1 MAYVTIHKDITNV
14 EKTTPMGLTY
24 VQTICLAIGGILGFG
39 VYFLTSGIVGSG
51 LSSLL
56 MIVTAAPFVFLGM
69 YKDKT
74 GKNIFELIPY
84 IYRLYTTS
92 GERPYISDNI
102 YDAIKNQAELEQK
115 IDAIIQ
121 KDMAAQKSAAKRVG
135 KSSINGRKENAT
147 GKENGKQ
154 KKEDSR

>member
-1 MAYVTIHKDITNV
+1 MGYVTIHKDITNV
-14 EKTTPMGLTY
+14 EKTTPIGLTY
-24 VQTICLAIGGILGFG
+24 VQTICLATGGILGFV
-39 VYFLTSGIVGSG
+39 VYFLASVPLGSG

-56 MIVTAAPFVFLGM
+56 MIVAAAPFVFLGM

-92 GERPYISDNI
+92 GERPYVSDNI
-102 YDAIKNQAELEQK
+102 YESIRKQAELEEK

-121 KDMAAQKSAAKRVG
+121 KDMAAQGGAAKRG
-135 KSSINGRKENAT
+135 ARSTKGRRKNAK
-147 GKENGKQ
+147 GKEAGEKPDG
-154 KKEDSR
+154 KKEC

>member
-14 EKTTPMGLTY
+14 EKTTPIGLTY
-24 VQTICLAIGGILGFG
+24 VQTICLAIGGVLGFV
-39 VYFLTSGIVGSG
+39 VYFFTSGLLGSG

-102 YDAIKNQAELEQK
+102 FDAIEKQAELEEK

-121 KDMAAQKSAAKRVG
+121 KDMAAQKSAAKSNT
-135 KSSINGRKENAT
+135 KISINRRKENAK
-147 GKENGKQ
+147 GKEIGER
-154 KKEDSR
+154 KKECSR